1 MKDSKLE
8 TFKMEFWSANAF
20 QVEVGTN
27 TPQGGNDSHGGQT
40 LFRLKDA
47 TAGGTCWSIT
57 VRGQNGDVTTFND
70 FDEFTLTRWRL

>member
-47 TAGGTCWSIT
+47 TAAEHAGA
-57 VRGQNGDVTTFND
+57 
-70 FDEFTLTRWRL
+70 